1 MIGDLSPGQFFY
13 RQAMVQ
19 NRGFGDISPEMATL
33 NTSESEP
40 ALFPA
45 KKGQKPPPIFHIKKT
60 DPPIIFIVFLCGN
73 FSHANSKLQKIN

>member
-1 MIGDLSPGQFFY
+1 MQWNFFW
-13 RQAMVQ
+13 QAVLWLAHLGLAQ
-19 NRGFGDISPEMATL
+19 LARVA

-73 FSHANSKLQKIN
+73 FSHTNSKLQKIN

>member
-1 MIGDLSPGQFFY
+1 MPKKDNFFIKILSNQKRIMDQNIRVIY
-13 RQAMVQ
+13 RVA
-19 NRGFGDISPEMATL
+19 

-40 ALFPA
+40 ALFPT

-73 FSHANSKLQKIN
+73 FSHANSKLQKIF